1 MKITEDIKPFIKPR
15 EQMTREDYQL
25 LGNYII
31 KRKIEKIKGWFKHE
45 KL

>member
-1 MKITEDIKPFIKPR
+1 MKIAEDIEPFIKPK
-15 EQMTREDYQL
+15 EEMTRLDYQL
-25 LGNYII
+25 LGHYLI